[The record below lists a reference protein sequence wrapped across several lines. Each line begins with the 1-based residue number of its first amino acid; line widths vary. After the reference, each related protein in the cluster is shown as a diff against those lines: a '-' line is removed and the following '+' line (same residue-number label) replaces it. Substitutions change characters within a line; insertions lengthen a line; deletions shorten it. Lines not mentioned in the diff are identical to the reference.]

1 MSTMSKARM
10 AASGMGRRAHRQG
23 ASHGAAQLTFDE
35 DEVKEDREEEVGLHT
50 GGARTHLAC
59 CGRLG
64 ANPIQLQLPSFNG
77 LRQLLLPAAMHSRP
91 P

>member
-1 MSTMSKARM
+1 MNSEAHTDTSGMWAQSAKAR
-10 AASGMGRRAHRQG
+10 ARCG
-23 ASHGAAQLTFDE
+23 HGAAQLTFD
-35 DEVKEDREEEVGLHT
+35 DEEAKDDREEEGGLHT

-59 CGRLG
+59 CGRLR

-77 LRQLLLPAAMHSRP
+77 LRQLLLPAAMRSRP

>member
-1 MSTMSKARM
+1 MQSAQARRW
-10 AASGMGRRAHRQG
+10 AWG
-23 ASHGAAQLTFDE
+23 GAARTFD
-35 DEVKEDREEEVGLHT
+35 DEEAKDDREEEGGLHT

-59 CGRLG
+59 CGRLR

-77 LRQLLLPAAMHSRP
+77 LRQLLLPAAMRSLP

>member
-1 MSTMSKARM
+1 MSMKSKATRPHL
-10 AASGMGRRAHRQG
+10 GRRAHRQG
-23 ASHGAAQLTFDE
+23 AGHGAAQLTFD
-35 DEVKEDREEEVGLHT
+35 DEEAKGDREEEGGLHT

-59 CGRLG
+59 CGHLR

-77 LRQLLLPAAMHSRP
+77 LRQLLLPAAMRSLP